1 MKVKI
6 LNKLTEIER
15 QYDVKILLAAETG
28 SRAWGFESC
37 DSDWD
42 VRFIYVGSV

>member
-28 SRAWGFESC
+28 SRAWGVESC

-42 VRFIYVGSV
+42 VRFIYVHK